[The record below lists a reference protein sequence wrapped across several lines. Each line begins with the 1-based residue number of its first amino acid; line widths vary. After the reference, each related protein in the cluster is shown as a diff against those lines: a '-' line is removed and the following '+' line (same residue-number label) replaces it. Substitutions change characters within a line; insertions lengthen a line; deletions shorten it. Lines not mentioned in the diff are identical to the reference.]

1 MVRKLPA
8 VGGTLLLD
16 FDKRQITVNRRRSAA
31 AKENGLV
38 DTAFS
43 MAEVTGVELEAPAS
57 NRTGRI
63 SFYVRRTKLVSAVGA
78 DLTLLEF
85 MDYPAYYQAV
95 MELYRLY
102 PAIVLY
108 NRVTPGISAVPG
120 PVGPSGREESPE
132 NDQVRRLRELGAV
145 IGDPTVAA
153 KARQVETLARRILEI
168 VEEKPEKKPQTRKFL
183 QYYLPTTLKL
193 LETYARTGAEQ
204 VQAPSIREAREDIEQ
219 VLDTLTAAYERQLD
233 SLFADEALDIT
244 TDVRVLEAMLAGDG
258 LTAGPLEKDK
268 D

>member
-8 VGGTLLLD
+8 SGATLQLD
-16 FDKRQITVNRRRSAA
+16 FDKRRITIDRRRSAA
-31 AKENGLV
+31 AKESGLV

-63 SFYVRRTKLVSAVGA
+63 SFYVRRAKLVSPTGA

-108 NRVTPGISAVPG
+108 NRVTPGIRTAPG
-120 PVGPSGREESPE
+120 PAESAGKEESPE
-132 NDQVRRLRELGAV
+132 NEQVRRLGELGGV
-145 IGDPTVAA
+145 IGSPAVAA
-153 KARQVETLARRILEI
+153 RVCRIQALAQRILD
-168 VEEKPEKKPQTRKFL
+168 VVGEKPEKKQQARKFL
-183 QYYLPTTLKL
+183 QYYLPATLKL
-193 LETYARTGAEQ
+193 LETYVRTGAQ
-204 VQAPSIREAREDIEQ
+204 PVQAPSIREAREDIEQ
-219 VLDTLTAAYERQLD
+219 VLDTLAAAYERQLD

-258 LTAGPLEKDK
+258 LTAGPSDRDK
-268 D
+268 K